1 LPPALDA
8 AGTEGHRFWVS
19 AIVSGSVQAAFLT
32 MSRLLEFAEIGA
44 NDLRLAAGASQSRM
58 PKPAR

>member
-8 AGTEGHRFWVS
+8 AGIPFL
-19 AIVSGSVQAAFLT
+19 VQAAFLT
-32 MSRLLEFAEIGA
+32 MSPLLEFSEIGA